1 MPRNQKDSQI
11 REDEEERDDV
21 AAPRVDENEVEDE
34 EERVSKRDED
44 ADEEVDEDAVVE
56 DLDLDDLS
64 AMEGPDA

>member
-1 MPRNQKDSQI
+1 MPRNPKDSQI
-11 REDEEERDDV
+11 REDEEERDDL

-44 ADEEVDEDAVVE
+44 ADEEIDDDDVVDI
-56 DLDLDDLS
+56 DLDDLS